1 MSGSIGISTDPLPPL
16 IRAFVAVR
24 LPEETV
30 ARLAEFQ
37 MKLRPLFREA
47 SWTRPEAMHLTLR
60 FLGNIESA
68 RVNDLTAE
76 LLVATRLKAPF
87 SLELGAI
94 GQFGNRVLWV
104 GVQSGSEPLAR
115 LAEVVREACAGYG
128 AHEEERA
135 FHPHVTLARLR
146 RPERGAGAR
155 LREVKAPS
163 FATWQVNDVELI
175 RSELSP
181 RGSRYTT
188 LAMVPLDNELAGGTP
203 ASL

>member
-128 AHEEERA
+128 AHE
-135 FHPHVTLARLR
+135 
-146 RPERGAGAR
+146 RGAGAR